1 MANILVIE
9 DDLDVRRLLR
19 DVLERAGHGVVEAA
33 DGAEGIERVRSQP
46 VDLVITDILMPEKE
60 GIETILELKRDW
72 QDVKII
78 AISGGG
84 RVGPDDYLK
93 SARRVGAQRTFTK
106 PFDPKALLQAVEE
119 LLDNPE

>member
-1 MANILVIE
+1 MARILVIE

-19 DVLERAGHGVVEAA
+19 DVLGRAGHGVVEAA
-33 DGAEGIERVRSQP
+33 DGAEGIERARSQP

-60 GIETILELKRDW
+60 GIETILELKSGW
-72 QDVKII
+72 KDVKII

-84 RVGPDDYLK
+84 RVGPDDYLE
-93 SARRVGAQRTFTK
+93 SARLVGAQRTFTK

-119 LLDNPE
+119 LLDSPE